1 MPKHAH
7 GVPGFGHTN
16 IYHHTLTSS
25 KCAYMSKRGILGQP
39 RCVLSFRHNFLF
51 GTILGK
57 SGPED
62 QIVSN
67 RKLCLKL
74 KTHPG
79 WPEIPILL
87 IYAQLGGAKV
97 WCYRF
102 ICPKPGTP
110 GAYLGGKR
118 PEKDRNATGSTRPK
132 QEIMSKTQ
140 NTPRLA
146 RSAPF
151 PHLGAL
157 RGCQSVA
164 LSVHMPKTRHSGRIF
179 GRETARKRPVTRPDS
194 D

>member
-1 MPKHAH
+1 
-7 GVPGFGHTN
+7 
-16 IYHHTLTSS
+16 
-25 KCAYMSKRGILGQP
+25 MSKRGILGQP

-62 QIVSN
+62 QIVPN

-110 GAYLGGKR
+110 GAYLGEKR
-118 PEKDRNATGSTRPK
+118 PEKDRNATGFGSSRPNRK
-132 QEIMSKTQ
+132 LCVQTHVSAVFGPIFAQTGAWGAWFWPYEHIA
-140 NTPRLA
+140 PRF
-146 RSAPF
+146 SIP
-151 PHLGAL
+151 
-157 RGCQSVA
+157 
-164 LSVHMPKTRHSGRIF
+164 
-179 GRETARKRPVTRPDS
+179 
-194 D
+194 